1 DKSKLETLKEIDK
14 VLSLDLIEGA
24 KALAPQK
31 ADESA
36 SQGADIDPELKAKIE
51 ALIEERA
58 SAKKE
63 KNFARADEIR
73 AQLTEMGVTIKDTR
87 EGTTYTVNQ

>member
-1 DKSKLETLKEIDK
+1 MLNPTWTAAARFAF
-14 VLSLDLIEGA
+14 V
-24 KALAPQK
+24 
-31 ADESA
+31 
-36 SQGADIDPELKAKIE
+36 E

-73 AQLTEMGVTIKDTR
+73 AKLTEMGVTIKDTR